1 MAPVSLLPHVQ
12 DAASASA
19 LESSRQLLLVIA
31 ESWAGREAQLQCFER
46 ENLDGDWQRVG
57 PPIAV
62 SLGRSGLAWGRGL
75 HPQVGG
81 VGSEKCEG
89 DGCAP
94 AGIFAIT
101 ALFGYAAPDSP
112 FARAAR
118 LPYLCATRD
127 LKAIDDPASA
137 HYNRIVDQSA
147 VAQPDWASC
156 EDMRRHDPRYAV
168 GAVVAHNSG
177 PPVPGAG
184 SCIFLHVWAGEGVP
198 TAGCTAMALADM
210 TAIAGWL
217 DGAAAPLLVQLPRVE
232 YKFRRADWALP
243 VWAAPD

>member
-1 MAPVSLLPHVQ
+1 MT
-12 DAASASA
+12 
-19 LESSRQLLLVIA
+19 
-31 ESWAGREAQLQCFER
+31 
-46 ENLDGDWQRVG
+46 
-57 PPIAV
+57 V

-75 HPQVGG
+75 HPPVTRAG
-81 VGSEKCEG
+81 VEKREG

-94 AGIFAIT
+94 AGVFAIT
-101 ALFGYAAPDSP
+101 SLFGYAAPDSP
-112 FARAAR
+112 FARAAK
-118 LPYLCATRD
+118 LPYLYADHD

-156 EDMRRHDPRYAV
+156 EDMRRDDPRYAV
-168 GAVVAHNSG
+168 GAVVAHNSE

-184 SCIFLHVWAGEGVP
+184 SCIFLHVWAGEGVQ

-217 DGAAAPLLVQLPRVE
+217 DGAAAPVLVQLPWAE
-232 YKFRRADWALP
+232 YAARRAGWALP
-243 VWAAPD
+243 ELPAPG